1 MHYIYS
7 LNGENEEFNNKL
19 KKPFMQYTIKD
30 IRHDFCLW
38 EPYLSEETQIK

>member
-1 MHYIYS
+1 MHYICS

-19 KKPFMQYTIKD
+19 KKPFMQCIIKD

-38 EPYLSEETQIK
+38 ESYLSEETQIE